1 MSTVFFSMFF
11 CTQSKCTHDANA
23 GYSFFLLET
32 LSEVRDRQKRRID
45 FNSEC
50 QHATASEVALCLP
63 NGTAH
68 RLRIAEQFGFL
79 LPYMP

>member
-1 MSTVFFSMFF
+1 MPMLVILSF
-11 CTQSKCTHDANA
+11 CW
-23 GYSFFLLET
+23 
-32 LSEVRDRQKRRID
+32 KRLAKYEID
-45 FNSEC
+45 KNGGSISHSEC